1 MLTLTISAFAGR
13 FMELEHWQ
21 AVEKVKKARAEA
33 ELGKLEGARGRQ
45 GKNMTYPSPR
55 LPFKDS
61 H

>member
-33 ELGKLEGARGRQ
+33 ELEKLEGARGWQ
-45 GKNMTYPSPR
+45 GENMTHPSPR
-55 LPFKDS
+55 PPFNYS
-61 H
+61 Y